1 MRPSHLRDYTDADSH
16 AVNAVAL
23 SAFEQFSR
31 HYQDWQGFSANIKRM
46 SSLADVGEIIVAML
60 DNTLIGAV
68 AYVGPGKP
76 KAAYFHTEW
85 PIMRML
91 VVAPG
96 ARGRG
101 VGKAL
106 AEACLA
112 RARRDGAKVF
122 ALHTSEMMAVAL
134 PMYLRMG
141 FEFHAPTLR
150 IHGIPYNVY
159 IKRFDG

>member
-1 MRPSHLRDYTDADSH
+1 MRPFHLRDYTNADSH

-23 SAFEQFSR
+23 SAFEQFSP
-31 HYQDWQGFSANIKRM
+31 HYQDWQGFSANIKNM
-46 SSLADVGEIIVAML
+46 SSLAGVGEIIVAML

-96 ARGRG
+96 ARGLG
-101 VGKAL
+101 IGKAL
-106 AEACLA
+106 AEECLT
-112 RARRDGAKVF
+112 RARRDDAEVF
-122 ALHTSEMMAVAL
+122 ALHTSEVMSIAL

-141 FEFHAPTLR
+141 FTFHAQTPR
-150 IHGIPYNVY
+150 IHGVPYNVY
-159 IKRFDG
+159 IKRLAA

>member
-1 MRPSHLRDYTDADSH
+1 MRPFHLRDYTDADSPT
-16 AVNAVAL
+16 VNAVAL
-23 SAFEQFSR
+23 SAFEQFSQ
-31 HYQDWQGFSANIKRM
+31 HYQDWQGFSANIKNM
-46 SSLADVGEIIVAML
+46 SSLAGIGEIIVAML
-60 DNTLIGAV
+60 DNALIGAV

-96 ARGRG
+96 ARGLG

-106 AEACLA
+106 TEECLA

-122 ALHTSEMMAVAL
+122 ALHTSEVMSVAL

-141 FEFHAPTLR
+141 FTLHALAPR
-150 IHGIPYNVY
+150 IHGVAYNVY
-159 IKRFDG
+159 IKRIAA